1 MTDKELRKL
10 KRPELVEIL
19 LYMRQEIDEL
29 RSENERLQERL
40 DRLVGE
46 AIREKRQASDEA
58 ENEMGQPD
66 D

>member
-10 KRPELVEIL
+10 KRPELIEIL
-19 LYMRQEIDEL
+19 LYMRQEIDDL

-40 DRLVGE
+40 DQLVGE
-46 AIREKRQASDEA
+46 AIRAKRQPEDEA
-58 ENEMGQPD
+58 ENEMRQPD